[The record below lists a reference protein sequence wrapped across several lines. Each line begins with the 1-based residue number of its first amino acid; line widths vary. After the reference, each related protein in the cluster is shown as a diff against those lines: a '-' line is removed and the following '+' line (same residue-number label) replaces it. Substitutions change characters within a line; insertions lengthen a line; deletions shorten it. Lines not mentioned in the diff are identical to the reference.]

1 MNGNNHRLSTG
12 TAPIPINCRKN
23 SNNSSSSS
31 ARSAGSGGTSPQPPS
46 SLHQQQQQQLA
57 SPSVSAGLPHGRRRA
72 LSVSM
77 VSSTTV
83 DYLAE
88 QMADPQAT
96 ISRALRSRNGAV
108 LAKRTILKR
117 DHFQRGTNIQFIYN
131 L

>member
-1 MNGNNHRLSTG
+1 MSSS
-12 TAPIPINCRKN
+12 PIPIKDSGNGRK
-23 SNNSSSSS
+23 SSGSGALPPPSISTS
-31 ARSAGSGGTSPQPPS
+31 ARSTGSAGSPPPQVSTSNR
-46 SLHQQQQQQLA
+46 QQQLLWTA
-57 SPSVSAGLPHGRRRA
+57 VSSPGIPNTRRRA

-77 VSSTTV
+77 ASA

-117 DHFQRGTNIQFIYN
+117 DHFQRGNGDHTGGFYAF
-131 L
+131 